1 MSIRQD
7 LYRIR
12 KTLLGF
18 VETAPIEYHVSPTGN
33 DSQSGKSLSAAFL
46 TPEKGI
52 EKLNALSSN
61 IKGAVLWIHPGFYFV
76 KDGQILTKYHTRIK
90 AVNPVPENTVFF
102 FSGTSGELAAATLD
116 GLTVKSGYNI
126 ITGITMYVH
135 KNTKA
140 ALVLTD
146 HTDGGDEGGF
156 NIIDKCYFSPQAQDG
171 MAHCLK
177 NIGANSNIIRNCRF
191 EGAATAAID
200 ISSNI
205 GNPVKTFIENCDF
218 IGTNIGINIQC
229 ANYNTM
235 IRENW
240 FSAGVQSGENMTNA
254 IVITSGMTAGK
265 LTVMKNDFEQSDTN
279 DIADSKAGGTLIEM
293 DNNNAS

>member
-1 MSIRQD
+1 MSIRSE

-12 KTLLGF
+12 KTLRGSI
-18 VETAPIEYHVSPTGN
+18 ETAPIEYHVAKTGN

-52 EKLNALSSN
+52 EALNNLASSVR
-61 IKGAVLWIHPGFYFV
+61 GAVLWIHPGFYFV
-76 KDGQILTKYHTRIK
+76 KDGQELEKYHTRIK
-90 AVNPVPENTVFF
+90 AVDPTPESTVFF
-102 FSGTSGELAAATLD
+102 FSGTSGELAVATLD

-126 ITGITMYVH
+126 ISGITMYVH
-135 KNTKA
+135 VNTKA
-140 ALVLTD
+140 AIVLTD
-146 HTDGGDEGGF
+146 HTSGADEGGF
-156 NIIDKCYFSPQAQDG
+156 NIIDGLYFSPQAQDG

-177 NIGANSNIIRNCRF
+177 NIGANKNIIRNCRF
-191 EGAATAAID
+191 EGAATAGID

-205 GNPVKTFIENCDF
+205 GNPVSLRIEDCEF

-229 ANYNTM
+229 ANYNTL
-235 IRENW
+235 IQRNW

-265 LTVMKNDFEQSDTN
+265 VTVKNNDFEQSAAN
-279 DIADSKAGGTLIEM
+279 DISDSKAGGTLIEI
-293 DNNNAS
+293 DNDNGA